1 MRAALIGYGTMG
13 RLVYEELGSECAV
26 VIAPNGPDCM
36 NNLFEYEK
44 PIDIIIDFSV
54 PANLNMICEYAI
66 NHKTPVVIATTGFNP
81 EQKKQIKELSK
92 IVPVL
97 KSTNFSIGSILM
109 NKFIKEVTPLLCDD
123 FDIEVVV
130 KNQSRKD
137 NRSYYMTESIVDL
150 IEEETALNPK
160 YDRESNAS
168 RSGNEI
174 GVSLIKGG
182 NMQPTHEVLYCG
194 ENEILTISHT
204 ELSANQFAKGAYD
217 AALWLLTK
225 STGLYS
231 MEEYIAD
238 KLNNK

>member
-1 MRAALIGYGTMG
+1 
-13 RLVYEELGSECAV
+13 
-26 VIAPNGPDCM
+26 M

-123 FDIEVVV
+123 FDIEVVE

-137 NRSYYMTESIVDL
+137 NRSYYMTKSIVDL

-238 KLNNK
+238 TVSYTHLTLPTNSLV

>member
-13 RLVYEELGSECAV
+13 RLVHEELGAECVV

-54 PANLNMICEYAI
+54 PANLNMICEYASLH
-66 NHKTPVVIATTGFNP
+66 NTPVVIATTGFSP
-81 EQKKQIKELSK
+81 EQKLQIKELSTK
-92 IVPVL
+92 VPVL

-123 FDIEVVV
+123 FDIEVIE
-130 KNQSRKD
+130 KNQSKKD
-137 NRSYYMTESIVDL
+137 NRSYYMTEGIVDL
-150 IEEETALNPK
+150 IEEETDLKPK
-160 YDRESNAS
+160 YDRATNAS

-182 NMQPTHEVLYCG
+182 SMQPTHEVLYCG

-217 AALWLLTK
+217 AAQWLLTK
-225 STGLYS
+225 QAGLYS
-231 MEEYIAD
+231 MDEYIND
-238 KLNNK
+238 KIKE